1 MSKFLYLLIL
11 RPANGGYQYLKHTS
25 FKASL
30 HQVTYSGKVTQKQY
44 NQLDYSS
51 VPGRQLIL
59 KGQKTELEYTKGV
72 NYLLI
77 NMAKFSGILSD
88 C

>member
-1 MSKFLYLLIL
+1 MVRTSNLGRGGLMSKFLYLLIL

-44 NQLDYSS
+44 N
-51 VPGRQLIL
+51 
-59 KGQKTELEYTKGV
+59 
-72 NYLLI
+72 
-77 NMAKFSGILSD
+77 
-88 C
+88 